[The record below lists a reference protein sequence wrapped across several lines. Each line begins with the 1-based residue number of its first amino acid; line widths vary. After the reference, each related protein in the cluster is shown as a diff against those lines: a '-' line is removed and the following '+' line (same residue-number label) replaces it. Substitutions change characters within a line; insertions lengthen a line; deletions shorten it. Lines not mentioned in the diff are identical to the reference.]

1 MYRITKVALLS
12 VSLLVVSAG
21 AIAGNI
27 PAIGLAYPQINKTLI
42 ELLTTLPSLFIILTV
57 LISPKIAKKIGYKK
71 TVQLGIV
78 FVLIAGMLP
87 VVTTSFVLLFMS
99 RVLFGVGVGLFNP
112 LLYSFA
118 AAMYRGKELA
128 SVIGLQSAFEG
139 IGGMLVTFLVG
150 QLLLVNLRIS
160 FTAYLIACPILFF
173 FSFLVP
179 EASIAQA
186 SSKSRTAAGRIP
198 LRFAGYLLLLLITVT
213 IYMSVTVKVTAL
225 LMEKGIGQATAGS
238 NLLALV
244 GLGAMLAGMFFGRI
258 FLLFKEKT
266 IQAALF
272 VLAFAMFLLAFSQ
285 TIWLAAI
292 SAVLCGFGFRT
303 FIPYLLN
310 EVNQQS
316 EDSERNTSLL
326 LIVFNLGAAF
336 APISIAFFQKICP
349 FLHGAG
355 LFIGE
360 GVLLLILVILM
371 GFNQKHKQAE

>member
-150 QLLLVNLRIS
+150 QLLLVNWRIS

-173 FSFLVP
+173 FPCARGEHCTSFFQIKN
-179 EASIAQA
+179 SGWKN
-186 SSKSRTAAGRIP
+186 S
-198 LRFAGYLLLLLITVT
+198 
-213 IYMSVTVKVTAL
+213 
-225 LMEKGIGQATAGS
+225 
-238 NLLALV
+238 
-244 GLGAMLAGMFFGRI
+244 
-258 FLLFKEKT
+258 
-266 IQAALF
+266 
-272 VLAFAMFLLAFSQ
+272 
-285 TIWLAAI
+285 
-292 SAVLCGFGFRT
+292 
-303 FIPYLLN
+303 
-310 EVNQQS
+310 
-316 EDSERNTSLL
+316 
-326 LIVFNLGAAF
+326 
-336 APISIAFFQKICP
+336 APIRWVFVAAAD
-349 FLHGAG
+349 HGNH
-355 LFIGE
+355 LYVRYRKSH
-360 GVLLLILVILM
+360 GVID
-371 GFNQKHKQAE
+371 GKRDWSSDCRQ